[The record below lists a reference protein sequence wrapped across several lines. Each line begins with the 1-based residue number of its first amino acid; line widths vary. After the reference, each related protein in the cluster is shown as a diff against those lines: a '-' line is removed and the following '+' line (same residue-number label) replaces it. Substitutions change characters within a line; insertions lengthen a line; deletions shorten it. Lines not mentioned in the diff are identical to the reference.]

1 MRCPER
7 GGNGK
12 KPFMLREWQEYGITS
27 GGVILF
33 DALCRHAGEAGWIA
47 PFDMEI
53 GGMKPGRGLKHV
65 LTNCGK

>member
-1 MRCPER
+1 MRRPER

-33 DALCRHAGEAGWIA
+33 DALCRHAVGAGWIA
-47 PFDMEI
+47 LFSIEM
-53 GGMKPGRGLKHV
+53 RGA
-65 LTNCGK
+65 